1 MVKLTHEEI
10 LRYEEFLRL
19 ARLAVELGM
28 RKLRITGGEPLIR
41 RGVEQFL
48 QNLTRIA
55 GVQEICLTTNGVL
68 LSEKAEALWSA
79 GIRRLNI
86 SLDTLKAGRYRQL
99 TGADYFSEVM
109 EAIRRAEQ
117 VGFYPIKI
125 NCVVMKGLN
134 DDEILDFA
142 RLTWEKPYHV
152 RFIEFMPIGQQTRW
166 TEDYYLPIASIRSRI
181 QSLGELEDIPA
192 EPTAGPAQR
201 CRLKGAAGELGFISP
216 ISRHFCCTC
225 NRLRLTADGR
235 LRPCLFGDAEVD
247 IKTPMRQ
254 GASDLELLELFHQA
268 LRSKPRQHPSD
279 LQELANSPRAMVSI
293 GG

>member
-19 ARLAVELGM
+19 ARLAVDLGM
-28 RKLRITGGEPLIR
+28 TKLRITGGEPLIR

-48 QNLTRIA
+48 RELTEID
-55 GVQEICLTTNGVL
+55 GVKEICLTTNGVL

-86 SLDTLKAGRYRQL
+86 SLDTLRPERYRQL
-99 TGADYFSEVM
+99 TGADYFTKVIEG
-109 EAIRRAEQ
+109 IRRAEQ

-134 DDEILDFA
+134 DDEISDFA
-142 RLTWEKPYHV
+142 RLTREKPYHV

-166 TEDYYLPIASIRSRI
+166 TEDYFLPTATIRSQI
-181 QSLGELEDIPA
+181 QSLGEVEDIPA

-201 CRLKGAAGELGFISP
+201 SRLKGAVGELGFISP
-216 ISRHFCCTC
+216 ISRHFCATC

-235 LRPCLFGDAEVD
+235 LRPCLFGDKEVE
-247 IKTPMRQ
+247 IKTLLRR
-254 GASDLELLELFHQA
+254 GASDQELLELFHQA

-279 LQELANSPRAMVSI
+279 LQELANCHRAMVSI